1 MFLCSLNNPSGTSS
15 FIGDVV
21 TMEEVLNRSNEI
33 LSSDAFIGLKQN
45 GLNQDGSLHHH
56 FCVR

>member
-1 MFLCSLNNPSGTSS
+1 MFLCSLNNPSGTS

-33 LSSDAFIGLKQN
+33 LSSDAFIRLKQN

-56 FCVR
+56 LCVR